1 MLILGLVLVLAA
13 CDTAKEFTL
22 KIDATEG
29 GTVTPKPGTY
39 KHPEN
44 TLVDLKVV
52 ADDGY
57 EFTKWEG
64 DKVAIVDAEKGEYK
78 IKMDGNKS
86 IKAVFVEITEEPGEP
101 GEPEVKTLIDFE
113 EGIEGWIIDDDMNQ
127 GDVTF
132 SHDTEKAD
140 PEIDSTASLRVEY
153 SLEKGQVVTCYFD
166 NNYNLPH
173 AIYYLRVF
181 VPSDADF
188 GYFRPYIQ
196 VIEKD
201 EEGDDT
207 YPLYP
212 KDNVPYLS
220 NINTWRTLEIDMTGI
235 PEDAKIFKIGF
246 QIGASEGK
254 EEPEKGTFWVDDMTY
269 VIP

>member
-1 MLILGLVLVLAA
+1 MSKRKLFISVLLILGLVLVLAA

-101 GEPEVKTLIDFE
+101 GEPEVKTLLILKKVLRA
-113 EGIEGWIIDDDMNQ
+113 DD
-127 GDVTF
+127 
-132 SHDTEKAD
+132 
-140 PEIDSTASLRVEY
+140 
-153 SLEKGQVVTCYFD
+153 
-166 NNYNLPH
+166 
-173 AIYYLRVF
+173 
-181 VPSDADF
+181 
-188 GYFRPYIQ
+188 
-196 VIEKD
+196 
-201 EEGDDT
+201 
-207 YPLYP
+207 
-212 KDNVPYLS
+212 
-220 NINTWRTLEIDMTGI
+220 
-235 PEDAKIFKIGF
+235 
-246 QIGASEGK
+246 
-254 EEPEKGTFWVDDMTY
+254 
-269 VIP
+269 